1 MPIIMNLTYIC
12 MGLGCVIV
20 WKLYTKTISV
30 LHYGIE
36 FVMKNNIENDI
47 FIKNRAIASA
57 IMSIAGVTVLPSFFL
72 PG

>member
-1 MPIIMNLTYIC
+1 MNLTYIC

-20 WKLYTKTISV
+20 WKLYTKNISV

-47 FIKNRAIASA
+47 FIKNRAIAIA